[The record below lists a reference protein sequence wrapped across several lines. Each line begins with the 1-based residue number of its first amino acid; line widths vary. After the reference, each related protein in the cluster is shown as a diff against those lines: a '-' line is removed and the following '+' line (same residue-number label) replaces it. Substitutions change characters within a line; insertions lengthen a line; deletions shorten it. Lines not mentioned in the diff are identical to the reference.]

1 MRVDAQK
8 NQEPTIHGDL
18 IVADQPKTT
27 KISIKAEELA
37 SLDLLIGIKQG
48 TVNRSYTDA
57 AVTAATAAAMVTVY
71 AAAPVAAAGAAIVGV
86 LTVTAA
92 VATNLG
98 ANFNVFEN
106 EEVAAHMEEA
116 IRQLP
121 LDELIKLRNS
131 AIVKSEE

>member
-1 MRVDAQK
+1 LRVDAQK